1 MAPAPAV
8 EERDPFIDLLRVV
21 CIAAVVIGHWATTTV
36 VWEPD
41 RVLSINALSEI
52 PGTRVATWLLQ
63 VMPLVFFA
71 GGYANS
77 VSRRAAG
84 SYLSYLDRRLGRLL
98 LPTGVFL
105 AVWLVLGIAAE
116 ALDPASAGK
125 ARAAEVAA
133 LPLWFLGIYLVAV
146 ALAPAMEALHRRVGL
161 WAAVGLVAAV
171 GVVDLVSI
179 GFGLEGVGG
188 ANYAFQWLFA
198 HQLGFAYADG
208 TLQRWGRRGAA
219 ALTLLGLAVLV
230 LLTTV
235 GGYPVSLVGVPGQER
250 SNAQPPSLAMV
261 ALTLWLVGLAL
272 LARAVAQRAMRRPGW
287 ERLVRGMHRLLLT
300 AFLWHVT
307 AIILGGA
314 LARAAGAP
322 EPAIGSGLWWA
333 LRPVWVLWLL
343 PFFGLLLWALGRFEV
358 HPRGRA
364 IDDHPVSA
372 AAAGF
377 GVFAVAVGILGFGET
392 GFFPF
397 APAVGEAILMFTFNP
412 LQNLLHVSL
421 GAAVLWAL
429 GAGRG
434 RAAGLAGLGA
444 AVFLAMGAVRLA
456 GWEPAQRLGMD
467 DFTAWAHIVAGAAA
481 VIALGLGA
489 ALGRAGAHR
498 ARPGPQ
504 AQALSGPPGG

>member
-1 MAPAPAV
+1 MAAAPPL
-8 EERDPFIDLLRVV
+8 EERDHFMDLLRVA
-21 CIAAVVIGHWATTTV
+21 CIAVVVLGHWATTTV

-41 RVLSINALSEI
+41 RVLSINALAEI
-52 PGTRVATWLLQ
+52 PGTRIATWLMQ

-71 GGYANS
+71 GGFANS
-77 VSRRAAG
+77 VARRRSA
-84 SYLSYLDRRLGRLL
+84 SYLAYLDRRLGRLL

-105 AVWLVLGIAAE
+105 TVGLVLGVAAE

-146 ALAPAMEALHRRVGL
+146 ALSPAMERLHRRWGL
-161 WAAVGLVAAV
+161 WAAGALAAAV

-179 GFGLEGVGG
+179 GLGIEGVGG

-208 TLQRWGRRGAA
+208 TLQRWGRRGATALAAGGLA
-219 ALTLLGLAVLV
+219 ALAA
-230 LLTTV
+230 LTTV

-272 LARAVAQRAMRRPGW
+272 AARPAA
-287 ERLVRGMHRLLLT
+287 ERLMAHPRARRWVRRAHGVLLT

-307 AIILGGA
+307 AIILGAA

-333 LRPVWVLWLL
+333 LRPAWLVWLL
-343 PFFGLLLWALGRFEV
+343 PFFAVLLWGFGRFEV
-358 HPRGRA
+358 HPGGRA
-364 IDDHPVSA
+364 ITDHPVAA

-377 GVFAVAVGILGFGET
+377 AVFAAAVGILGFGET

-397 APAVGEAILMFTFNP
+397 APETGEHILMFSFNP
-412 LQNLLHVSL
+412 LQDVIHVAVGGS
-421 GAAVLWAL
+421 VLWAL
-429 GAGRG
+429 GRS
-434 RAAGLAGLGA
+434 RAAAAALASGGA
-444 AVFLAMGAVRLA
+444 LVFAAMGGLRLA
-456 GWEPAQRLGMD
+456 GWGPARWLGMD
-467 DFTAWAHIVAGAAA
+467 GFTAGAHVVAGVLALAALGAAA
-481 VIALGLGA
+481 A
-489 ALGRAGAHR
+489 ASRRRLKATG
-498 ARPGPQ
+498 
-504 AQALSGPPGG
+504 S

>member
-1 MAPAPAV
+1 MAAAPSPDQ
-8 EERDPFIDLLRVV
+8 RDSFIDLLRAV
-21 CIAAVVIGHWATTTV
+21 CIALVVLGHWTTTTV

-41 RVLSINALSEI
+41 RVLSINALAEI
-52 PGTRVATWLLQ
+52 PWTRITTWILQ

-71 GGYANS
+71 GGFANS
-77 VSRRAAG
+77 RARRQ
-84 SYLSYLDRRLGRLL
+84 SPTYLSYLDRRLGRLL
-98 LPTGVFL
+98 LPTGIFL
-105 AVWLVLGIAAE
+105 GVWLVLGIVAE

-146 ALAPAMEALHRRVGL
+146 ALSPAMEAWHRRAGL
-161 WAAVGLVAAV
+161 WAAGGLAAAV

-179 GFGLEGVGG
+179 GFGIEGVGG

-219 ALTLLGLAVLV
+219 ALAAGGLGALV

-272 LARAVAQRAMRRPGW
+272 LLRPPGERLMARPGTR
-287 ERLVRGMHRLLLT
+287 RLVGRVHALLLT

-307 AIILGGA
+307 AITLGAGV
-314 LARAAGAP
+314 ARAAGAP

-333 LRPVWVLWLL
+333 LRPAWLLWLV
-343 PFFGLLLWALGRFEV
+343 PFLGVLLWAFGRFEV

-364 IDDHPVSA
+364 VADHPVAA

-377 GVFAVAVGILGFGET
+377 GVFAVAIGILGFGET

-397 APAVGEAILMFTFNP
+397 APEAGESILMFTFNP
-412 LQNLLHVSL
+412 LQDLIHVAL
-421 GAAVLWAL
+421 GGAVLWAL
-429 GAGRG
+429 GWRRG
-434 RAAGLAGLGA
+434 AAAGMALAGAGL
-444 AVFLAMGAVRLA
+444 FLAMGALRLA
-456 GWEPAQRLGMD
+456 GWGPARWLGMD
-467 DFTAWAHIVAGAAA
+467 QFTAGAHVVVGAGALA
-481 VIALGLGA
+481 ALGLGA
-489 ALGRAGAHR
+489 LAASLGKG
-498 ARPGPQ
+498 RPLGP
-504 AQALSGPPGG
+504 

>member
-1 MAPAPAV
+1 MAPAPAL
-8 EERDPFIDLLRVV
+8 EERDRFIDLIRVA
-21 CIAAVVIGHWATTTV
+21 CIAVVVLGHWATTTV

-41 RVLSINALSEI
+41 RVLSVNALAEI
-52 PGTRVATWLLQ
+52 PGTRIATWLMQ

-71 GGYANS
+71 GGFANS
-77 VSRRAAG
+77 VSRRRSR
-84 SYLSYLDRRLGRLL
+84 SYLSYLDARLARLL

-105 AVWLVLGIAAE
+105 GVWLALGIAAE
-116 ALDPASAGK
+116 MLDPASAGK

-146 ALAPAMEALHRRVGL
+146 ALAPAMEGLHRRVGL
-161 WAAVGLVAAV
+161 WAAAGLAAAV
-171 GVVDLVSI
+171 GAVDLVSL
-179 GFGLEGVGG
+179 GFGVEGLGG

-219 ALTLLGLAVLV
+219 AMASLGLGTLV

-272 LARAVAQRAMRRPGW
+272 LLRPAGDRWLARPGAR
-287 ERLVRGMHRLLLT
+287 RLVGRVHGVLLT

-307 AIILGGA
+307 VITLGAGV
-314 LARAAGAP
+314 ARAAGAP

-333 LRPVWVLWLL
+333 LRPAWLVWLL
-343 PFFGLLLWALGRFEV
+343 PFLAVLVWVFGRFET
-358 HPRGRA
+358 HTRGRPIA
-364 IDDHPVSA
+364 DHPVAA

-377 GVFAVAVGILGFGET
+377 GVFGVAIGILGFGET

-397 APAVGEAILMFTFNP
+397 APEVGEHILMFAFNP
-412 LQNLLHVSL
+412 LQDLIHIAL
-421 GAAVLWAL
+421 GGAVLWAL
-429 GAGRG
+429 GWR
-434 RAAGLAGLGA
+434 RAAAAGVAAAGA
-444 AVFLAMGAVRLA
+444 VLFLAMGALRLA
-456 GWEPAQRLGMD
+456 GWGPARWLGMD
-467 DFTAWAHIVAGAAA
+467 EFTAWAHVVVGAAA
-481 VIALGLGA
+481 LA
-489 ALGRAGAHR
+489 ALGVGGLAASLRERRGS
-498 ARPGPQ
+498 AR
-504 AQALSGPPGG
+504 

>member
-1 MAPAPAV
+1 MAPAPAL

-21 CIAAVVIGHWATTTV
+21 CILVVVLGHWVTTTV

-41 RVLSINALSEI
+41 RVLSVNALAEI
-52 PGTRVATWLLQ
+52 PATRIVTWFVQ

-71 GGYANS
+71 GGFANS
-77 VSRRAAG
+77 VSRRRRDG
-84 SYLSYLDRRLGRLL
+84 YLSYLDFRLGRLL
-98 LPTGVFL
+98 LPTGIFL
-105 AVWLVLGIAAE
+105 AVWLALGIAAE

-146 ALAPAMEALHRRVGL
+146 ALAPAMERLHRRWGL
-161 WAAVGLVAAV
+161 WAAGGLAAAVGLV
-171 GVVDLVSI
+171 DLISI

-208 TLQRWGRRGAA
+208 TLQRWGRKGAA
-219 ALTLLGLAVLV
+219 ALTLGGLAALV

-272 LARAVAQRAMRRPGW
+272 LLRPAALRGMGRPRV
-287 ERLVRGMHRLLLT
+287 ERLVTRAHGVLLT

-307 AIILGGA
+307 AITLGAGV
-314 LARAAGAP
+314 ARALGAP

-333 LRPVWVLWLL
+333 LRPAWIGWLL
-343 PFFGLLLWALGRFEV
+343 PFLAVLVWAFGRGEV
-358 HPRGRA
+358 HPRGRVIA
-364 IDDHPVSA
+364 DHPVAA

-397 APAVGEAILMFTFNP
+397 SPETGEPILMFTFNP
-412 LQNLLHVSL
+412 LQDVAHVVL
-421 GAAVLWAL
+421 GGAVLWAL
-429 GAGRG
+429 GWRR
-434 RAAGLAGLGA
+434 RAAASLAAAGA
-444 AVFLAMGAVRLA
+444 MVFLAMGALRLSDW
-456 GWEPAQRLGMD
+456 GPALRLGMD
-467 DFTAWAHIVAGAAA
+467 DFTAWAHVVVGAVTLAA
-481 VIALGLGA
+481 LAVTGLGTA
-489 ALGRAGAHR
+489 VGERRRLRVPR
-498 ARPGPQ
+498 TSP
-504 AQALSGPPGG
+504 

>member
-1 MAPAPAV
+1 MAAAPSL
-8 EERDPFIDLLRVV
+8 EERDSFIDLLRVA
-21 CIAAVVIGHWATTTV
+21 CIAVVVLGHWATTTV
-36 VWEPD
+36 VWETD
-41 RVLSINALSEI
+41 RVLSVNALTEI
-52 PGTRVATWLLQ
+52 PGTRLATWLLQ

-71 GGYANS
+71 GGFANS
-77 VSRRAAG
+77 VSRRRSSG
-84 SYLSYLDRRLGRLL
+84 YLSYLDRRLGRLL
-98 LPTGVFL
+98 LPTGAFL
-105 AVWLVLGIAAE
+105 AVWLALGIAAE

-146 ALAPAMEALHRRVGL
+146 ALAPAMEALHRRWGL
-161 WAAVGLVAAV
+161 WAAGALAAAV
-171 GVVDLVSI
+171 GIVDLVSI

-219 ALTLLGLAVLV
+219 LLTAVGLGALV

-272 LARAVAQRAMRRPGW
+272 LWRPTGERWMARPRAR
-287 ERLVRGMHRLLLT
+287 RLVSRVHAVVLT

-307 AIILGGA
+307 AITVGA
-314 LARAAGAP
+314 GVAKALGAP

-333 LRPVWVLWLL
+333 LRPAWLVWLL
-343 PFFGLLLWALGRFEV
+343 PFLAVLLWAFGRFEV
-358 HPRGRA
+358 HPPGRPVA
-364 IDDHPVSA
+364 DHPVAS

-397 APAVGEAILMFTFNP
+397 APEVGEHILMFTFNP
-412 LQNLLHVSL
+412 LQDLIHVAL
-421 GAAVLWAL
+421 GGAVLWAL
-429 GAGRG
+429 GWR
-434 RAAGLAGLGA
+434 RAAAAVLGA
-444 AVFLAMGAVRLA
+444 AGAGLFLAMGALRLA
-456 GWEPAQRLGMD
+456 GWGPARWLGMD
-467 DFTAWAHIVAGAAA
+467 EFTAWAHVVVGTAAL
-481 VIALGLGA
+481 VALG
-489 ALGRAGAHR
+489 AGGLVASLR
-498 ARPGPQ
+498 ERRDSAR
-504 AQALSGPPGG
+504 

>member
-1 MAPAPAV
+1 MAPAPAL
-8 EERDPFIDLLRVV
+8 EERDRFIDLLRVA
-21 CIAAVVIGHWATTTV
+21 CITLVVLGHWATTTV

-41 RVLSINALSEI
+41 RVLSINALTEI
-52 PGTRVATWLLQ
+52 PGTRLATWFLQ

-71 GGYANS
+71 GGFANS
-77 VSRRAAG
+77 VARRRSS
-84 SYLSYLDRRLGRLL
+84 SYLSYLVRRLGRLL

-105 AVWLVLGIAAE
+105 GAWLALGIAAE
-116 ALDPASAGK
+116 ALDPGSAGK

-133 LPLWFLGIYLVAV
+133 LPLWFLGIYLVVV

-161 WAAVGLVAAV
+161 GAAAGLAAAV

-179 GFGLEGVGG
+179 GCGVEGLGG

-219 ALTLLGLAVLV
+219 AMASVGLGGLA

-272 LARAVAQRAMRRPGW
+272 LLRPAGERWMARPRVR
-287 ERLVRGMHRLLLT
+287 RLVGRAHGVLLT

-307 AIILGGA
+307 AITLGAGV
-314 LARAAGAP
+314 ARAAGAP

-333 LRPVWVLWLL
+333 LRPAWLVWLL
-343 PFFGLLLWALGRFEV
+343 PFLAALVSAFGRFEA
-358 HPRGRA
+358 HPRARPIA
-364 IDDHPVSA
+364 DRPVA
-372 AAAGF
+372 ATAAGF
-377 GVFAVAVGILGFGET
+377 GVFAVAIGILGFGET

-397 APAVGEAILMFTFNP
+397 APETGEHILMFTFNP
-412 LQNLLHVSL
+412 LQDLVHVAL
-421 GAAVLWAL
+421 GGVVLWAL
-429 GAGRG
+429 GWRRAA
-434 RAAGLAGLGA
+434 AAGLAAAGA
-444 AVFLAMGAVRLA
+444 SVFLAMGALRL
-456 GWEPAQRLGMD
+456 GGFGPARWLGMD
-467 DFTAWAHIVAGAAA
+467 DFTAGAHVAVGAA
-481 VIALGLGA
+481 VLVALVGT
-489 ALGRAGAHR
+489 ALAGRAR
-498 ARPGPQ
+498 A
-504 AQALSGPPGG
+504 PGG